1 MIRLAAD
8 ALGWAAGGRFVLV
21 DVDLA
26 LPAGSLTVLT
36 GENGAGKSTLL
47 DVLSGNRTPARGVV
61 KLDGVPLAEIEPAH
75 LARRIARLDHAPGLY
90 LELTA
95 QENVQLFRALLH
107 AERGDFDVAAVLDQV
122 GLDRR
127 EQTRPVRSFSRGML
141 QRTAIARVLASQADV
156 WLLDEP
162 STGLDRAGCDLLAG
176 LLGDARDRGVTLL
189 LATHD
194 PALLP
199 LADRHLHLRHGH
211 LVPSEVG

>member
-75 LARRIARLDHAPGLY
+75 LARRIARLDHAYYVLDAPVASDADY
-90 LELTA
+90 D
-95 QENVQLFRALLH
+95 QLMRRDEWYGR
-107 AERGDFDVAAVLDQV
+107 ERG
-122 GLDRR
+122 
-127 EQTRPVRSFSRGML
+127 
-141 QRTAIARVLASQADV
+141 
-156 WLLDEP
+156 
-162 STGLDRAGCDLLAG
+162 
-176 LLGDARDRGVTLL
+176 
-189 LATHD
+189 
-194 PALLP
+194 
-199 LADRHLHLRHGH
+199 
-211 LVPSEVG
+211 